1 MFEPAILLINCIM
14 KKIILLL
21 SACCLMLS
29 CEKENNTY
37 KATITVM
44 SLSGVPIPNANIKLD
59 VPVNGSREYLSTTD
73 ENGQKTFE
81 VPSKAYYNV
90 KTWRGTYRGCGFV
103 EFVEGEDVQKT
114 VYIRTYGDPLNTCFD

>member
-21 SACCLMLS
+21 SACFLMLS
-29 CEKENNTY
+29 CAKENTSY
-37 KATITVM
+37 KATITIM
-44 SLSGVPIPNANIKLD
+44 SLSGIPIPNANVKLY
-59 VPVNGSREYLSTTD
+59 VPVDRSREYVSTTD

-81 VPSKAYYNV
+81 VPAKAFYNV
-90 KTWRGTYRGCGFV
+90 KTWRGSFRGCGFV
-103 EFVEGEDVQKT
+103 EFVEGENVHKT